1 MMKKL
6 EKLLKF
12 ENFILEERSHR
23 SETIESVV
31 KKLKREFGDTN
42 EAFLETAK
50 KRGIDHIQQYIVQ
63 NLQPYLDQV
72 ERPELFQTGFDYD
85 GMLTGLVSWLIVEM
99 EVEKMK
105 KANKKEKE

>member
-1 MMKKL
+1 M
-6 EKLLKF
+6 KF
-12 ENFILEERSHR
+12 ENFILEKKSHR
-23 SETIESVV
+23 AETIESVV

-50 KRGIDHIQQYIVQ
+50 KRGVDYIQKYIVQ
-63 NLQPYLDQV
+63 NILPYLDQV
-72 ERPELFQTGFDYD
+72 ERPELFQNGFDYD
-85 GMLTGLVSWLIVEM
+85 GMLSGLVSWLIVEL